1 MLADS
6 KRWRILL
13 SWSKTIVP
21 YCGRMTFEKERS
33 AEEQH
38 MKSIPNNILEMPVQ
52 GIHLTGTSLR
62 QELGTAPTL
71 LVFLRHF
78 G

>member
-1 MLADS
+1 
-6 KRWRILL
+6 
-13 SWSKTIVP
+13 
-21 YCGRMTFEKERS
+21 MTFEKERRV
-33 AEEQH
+33 EEPH
-38 MKSIPNNILEMPVQ
+38 MESIPNNILEMPVQ
-52 GIHLTGTSLR
+52 GVHLTGTNLR

>member
-6 KRWRILL
+6 KRWRVLL
-13 SWSKTIVP
+13 SWLKTIVP
-21 YCGRMTFEKERS
+21 YCGQTAFEKERS

>member
-1 MLADS
+1 
-6 KRWRILL
+6 
-13 SWSKTIVP
+13 
-21 YCGRMTFEKERS
+21 MTFEKERS

-38 MKSIPNNILEMPVQ
+38 MESIPNNILEMPVQ
-52 GIHLTGTSLR
+52 GVHLTGTSLR